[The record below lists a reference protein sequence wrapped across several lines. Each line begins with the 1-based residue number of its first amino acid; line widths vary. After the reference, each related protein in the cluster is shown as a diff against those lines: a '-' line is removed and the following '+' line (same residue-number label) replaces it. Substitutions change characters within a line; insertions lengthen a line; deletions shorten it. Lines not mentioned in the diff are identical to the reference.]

1 MRRKKRNERL
11 IVCPRTKQFTDIVVC
26 AASCQSRCS
35 IYRETITLEM
45 LQNFIEK
52 HPEYEI
58 RGEIMPEKT
67 KPKPKAKENKYWI
80 LDEQNLV
87 KEVSENM
94 IMKNP
99 QDYIGKQIW
108 QKPPF
113 KYDIVITL
121 KRVKVE
127 D

>member
-1 MRRKKRNERL
+1 LRRKKRNNRL
-11 IVCPRTKQFTDIVVC
+11 IVCPKTKQFTDIVVC
-26 AASCQSRCS
+26 AASCQKRCAV
-35 IYRETITLEM
+35 YRETITLEM
-45 LQNFIEK
+45 LLKFIEE

-58 RGEIMPEKT
+58 IGEVMPVQK
-67 KPKPKAKENKYWI
+67 KKAVKENKFWI
-80 LDEQNLV
+80 LDDQNV
-87 KEVSENM
+87 VQEVSEKQ

-99 QDYIGKQIW
+99 QEFLDKQIW

-113 KYDIVITL
+113 KYDLVITL

>member
-1 MRRKKRNERL
+1 MRKKRRNNRL

-26 AASCQSRCS
+26 AASCQNRCAV
-35 IYRETITLEM
+35 YRETITIDM
-45 LQNFIEK
+45 LLKFIEE

-58 RGEIMPEKT
+58 IGEIMPVKT
-67 KPKPKAKENKYWI
+67 KATVKETRYWI
-80 LDEQNLV
+80 LDDQNV
-87 KEVSENM
+87 VQEVNEKE

-99 QDYIGKQIW
+99 QDFLNKQIF

-113 KYDIVITL
+113 KYDLVITL

>member
-1 MRRKKRNERL
+1 LRKKRRNNRL

-26 AASCQSRCS
+26 AASCQNRCAV
-35 IYRETITLEM
+35 YRETITIDM
-45 LQNFIEK
+45 LLKFIEE

-58 RGEIMPEKT
+58 RGEIMPVKT
-67 KPKPKAKENKYWI
+67 KATVKETKYWI
-80 LDEQNLV
+80 LDDQNV
-87 KEVSENM
+87 VQEVNEKE

-99 QDYIGKQIW
+99 QDFLNKQIF

-113 KYDIVITL
+113 KYDLVITL

>member
-1 MRRKKRNERL
+1 LRRKKRNDRL
-11 IVCPRTKQFTDIVVC
+11 IVCPKTKQFTDIVVC
-26 AASCQSRCS
+26 AASCQNRCS
-35 IYRETITLEM
+35 VYRMTITLEM
-45 LQNFIEK
+45 LLKYIEE

-58 RGEIMPEKT
+58 IGEIMPEKT
-67 KPKPKAKENKYWI
+67 KPKVKENKYWI
-80 LDEQNLV
+80 VDDQNV
-87 KEVSENM
+87 VQEVSEKM

-99 QDYIGKQIW
+99 QEYLGKQIW

-113 KYDIVITL
+113 KYDLVITL

>member
-1 MRRKKRNERL
+1 MRRKKRNDRL
-11 IVCPRTKQFTDIVVC
+11 IVCPKTRQFTDIVVC
-26 AASCQSRCS
+26 AASCHQRCS
-35 IYRETITLEM
+35 VYRNTITLDM
-45 LQNFIEK
+45 LLKYIEE

-58 RGEIMPEKT
+58 IGEIMPEKA
-67 KPKPKAKENKYWI
+67 KPKSKVNKYWI
-80 LDEQNLV
+80 LDDQNVV
-87 KEVSENM
+87 KEVSERV
-94 IMKNP
+94 IMNNP

-113 KYDIVITL
+113 RYDLVITL

>member
-1 MRRKKRNERL
+1 LRRKKRNDRL

-26 AASCQSRCS
+26 AASCQNRCG
-35 IYRETITLEM
+35 IYRSTISYEKL
-45 LQNFIEK
+45 LKYVEK

-58 RGEIMPEKT
+58 TGEIMPVQKKST
-67 KPKPKAKENKYWI
+67 VKQNKFWI
-80 LDEQNLV
+80 LDDQNAV
-87 KEVSENM
+87 QEVTEKE

-99 QDYIGKQIW
+99 QNFLNKQIW

-113 KYDIVITL
+113 KYDLVITL

>member
-1 MRRKKRNERL
+1 MRHKKRNDRL

-26 AASCQSRCS
+26 AASCQNRCS

-58 RGEIMPEKT
+58 IGEIMPEKT
-67 KPKPKAKENKYWI
+67 KSKPQVKENKYWI
-80 LDEQNLV
+80 LDEQNV
-87 KEVSENM
+87 VEEVSEKM